1 MNDKILA
8 ADIIVDFL
16 LDGASAAVLENEL
29 QSAENG
35 QPKLWVDSVAISE
48 CCRLLELVD
57 PVLSPRTIADALARF
72 LVLPGIRSTE
82 REALLNALDEYGRTD
97 RSFPEAWWNQQAALV
112 AATPLSATVHMEDE
126 MERTV

>member
-8 ADIIVDFL
+8 ADLIVDFL
-16 LDGASAAVLENEL
+16 LDGSSAAVLENEL
-29 QSAENG
+29 QSAEDD
-35 QPKLWVDSVAISE
+35 QRKLWVDAVAISE

-57 PVLSPRTIADALARF
+57 PVLPPRTIADALARF

-112 AATPLSATVHMEDE
+112 AATPLSATAPIADE

>member
-8 ADIIVDFL
+8 ADLIVDFL
-16 LDGASAAVLENEL
+16 LDGSSAAVLASEL
-29 QSAENG
+29 HAAKDGQS
-35 QPKLWVDSVAISE
+35 KLWVDAVALSE

-97 RSFPEAWWNQQAALV
+97 RSFPEAWWNQQATLY